1 MEQTL
6 HLMDSLRCEQLW
18 RRHADRLL
26 LYAATVLSDRS
37 AAEDVLQNVF
47 VRLMASPPEEIDSE
61 SGYLFRAVR
70 NEALN
75 SIRSRR
81 LAARAWSPLFDDVA
95 EDPRESVELK
105 ERGKQVEQVLLR
117 LGPEE
122 REAVVLKIWGDLSM
136 PEAAAVAGVSEK
148 TFEHRYYRGLAAL
161 KEKLGDLH
169 HDEL

>member
-6 HLMDSLRCEQLW
+6 LMDSLRCEQLW

-26 LYAATVLSDRS
+26 LYATTVLSDRA
-37 AAEDVLQNVF
+37 AAEDALQNVF

-81 LAARAWSPLFDDVA
+81 LAARAFSPLFDDVA
-95 EDPRESVELK
+95 EDPRTSAELR
-105 ERGKQVEQVLLR
+105 ERGRQVEQVLLR
-117 LGPEE
+117 LGDEE
-122 REAVVLKIWGDLSM
+122 REAVVLKIWGDLSI

-161 KEKLGDLH
+161 KEKLGGNPP
-169 HDEL
+169 

>member
-6 HLMDSLRCEQLW
+6 LMDAPLCEQLW

-26 LYAATVLSDRS
+26 LYATTVLSDRA

-47 VRLMASPPEEIDSE
+47 VRLMASPPESFDSE

-75 SIRSRR
+75 ALRSRR
-81 LAARAWSPLFDDVA
+81 LAARALPPLFEEGG
-95 EDPRESVELK
+95 EDPRAVAETA
-105 ERGKQVEQVLLR
+105 ERGRQVEKVLMR
-117 LGPEE
+117 ISAEE
-122 REAVVLKIWGDLSM
+122 REAVVLKIWGDLSI
-136 PEAAAVAGVSEK
+136 PEAAAVSGVTEK

-161 KEKLGDLH
+161 KEKLGGLD
-169 HDEL
+169 HDRL

>member
-1 MEQTL
+1 
-6 HLMDSLRCEQLW
+6 MDSLRCEQLW

-26 LYAATVLSDRS
+26 LYATTVLSDRS
-37 AAEDVLQNVF
+37 AAEDALQNVF
-47 VRLMASPPEEIDSE
+47 VRLMASPPEDIDSE
-61 SGYLFRAVR
+61 AGYLFRAVR

-81 LAARAWSPLFDDVA
+81 LAARAFSPLFDDVA

-105 ERGKQVEQVLLR
+105 ERGRQVEQVLLR
-117 LGPEE
+117 LETEE
-122 REAVVLKIWGDLSM
+122 REAVVLKIWGDLSI

-161 KEKLGDLH
+161 KEKLGGNP
-169 HDEL
+169 HD

>member
-6 HLMDSLRCEQLW
+6 LMDALRCEQLW

-26 LYAATVLSDRS
+26 LYATTVLSDRA
-37 AAEDVLQNVF
+37 AAEDALQNVF
-47 VRLMASPPEEIDSE
+47 VRLIASPPEEFDSE
-61 SGYLFRAVR
+61 AGYLFRAVR

-81 LAARAWSPLFDDVA
+81 LAARAFPPLFDDVA
-95 EDPRESVELK
+95 EDPRESAEVR
-105 ERGKQVEQVLLR
+105 ERGKQVEKVLLR
-117 LGPEE
+117 LDPEE

-136 PEAAAVAGVSEK
+136 PEAAAVLGVSEK

-161 KEKLGDLH
+161 KEKLGGTPP
-169 HDEL
+169 

>member
-6 HLMDSLRCEQLW
+6 LMDSVFCEQLW

-26 LYAATVLSDRS
+26 LYATTVLSDRA

-47 VRLMASPPEEIDSE
+47 VRLIAAPPEDIDSE
-61 SGYLFRAVR
+61 AGYLFRAVR

-81 LAARAWSPLFDDVA
+81 LAGRVQSPLFDEVV
-95 EDPRESVELK
+95 EDPRRTAELA
-105 ERGKQVEQVLLR
+105 ERGRQVEKVLLR
-117 LGPEE
+117 LSPEE
-122 REAVVLKIWGDLSM
+122 REAVVLKIWGDFSI
-136 PEAAAVAGVSEK
+136 PEAAAVAGVTEK

-161 KEKLGDLH
+161 KEKLGDLD
-169 HDEL
+169 HD

>member
-6 HLMDSLRCEQLW
+6 LMDSLRCEQLW

-26 LYAATVLSDRS
+26 LYATTVLSDRA

-47 VRLMASPPEEIDSE
+47 VRLMASPPEDLDSE

-81 LAARAWSPLFDDVA
+81 LAARAFSPLFDDVA
-95 EDPRESVELK
+95 EDPRTSAELR
-105 ERGKQVEQVLLR
+105 ERGRQVEQVLLR
-117 LGPEE
+117 LSAEE

-136 PEAAAVAGVSEK
+136 AEAAAVAGVTEK

-161 KEKLGDLH
+161 KEKLGGTPP
-169 HDEL
+169 

>member
-6 HLMDSLRCEQLW
+6 LMDSLRCEQLW

-26 LYAATVLSDRS
+26 LYATTVLSDRA
-37 AAEDVLQNVF
+37 AAEDVLPKVVVRLMASPADAALHNVF
-47 VRLMASPPEEIDSE
+47 VRLMASPREDIDSE

-81 LAARAWSPLFDDVA
+81 LAARASSPLFDDVV

-105 ERGKQVEQVLLR
+105 ERGKQAEQVLLR
-117 LGPEE
+117 LGP
-122 REAVVLKIWGDLSM
+122 
-136 PEAAAVAGVSEK
+136 
-148 TFEHRYYRGLAAL
+148 
-161 KEKLGDLH
+161 
-169 HDEL
+169 

>member
-6 HLMDSLRCEQLW
+6 QLMDALRCEQLW

-26 LYAATVLSDRS
+26 LYATTVLSDRS

-47 VRLMASPPEEIDSE
+47 VRLMASPPEDIDSE

-81 LAARAWSPLFDDVA
+81 LAARAFSPLFDDVA

-117 LGPEE
+117 LSSEE

-161 KEKLGDLH
+161 KEKLGGIQP
-169 HDEL
+169 

>member
-26 LYAATVLSDRS
+26 LYAAIVLSDRS

-81 LAARAWSPLFDDVA
+81 LAARAWSPLFDDIA

-169 HDEL
+169 HDGL

>member
-6 HLMDSLRCEQLW
+6 LMDSLRCEQLW

-26 LYAATVLSDRS
+26 LYATTVVSDRS
-37 AAEDVLQNVF
+37 TAEDVLQNVF
-47 VRLMASPPEEIDSE
+47 VRLMASPPEDIDSE

-75 SIRSRR
+75 SLRSRR
-81 LAARAWSPLFDDVA
+81 LAARAFSPLFDDVA
-95 EDPRESVELK
+95 EDPRASAEVR
-105 ERGKQVEQVLLR
+105 ERGRQVEQVLLR
-117 LGPEE
+117 LDPEE

-136 PEAAAVAGVSEK
+136 PEAAAVAGVTEK

-161 KEKLGDLH
+161 KEKLGGIQP
-169 HDEL
+169 